1 MNKKS
6 HTLDNLPLEI
16 IDYILN
22 CDELTYIDIC
32 RLSCVS
38 PTINLVA
45 KNNKLWEKKF
55 KKTFPESYIY
65 YVESNIYDWK
75 DEHCL
80 RLKFR
85 NDVLRKLQELSVELH
100 FIENIS
106 NDQLKYFQCKAAE
119 HPYGFQFVISE
130 LYQIL
135 VTEPKKNLTIKYY
148 AKKVLRYVHHIYL
161 GMVWR
166 VALKKYGQELP
177 LLRGACLLSDWSQLN
192 LDSSNAVDKHM
203 NEIVNLTIEEIKNKC
218 PKHPVLKQNLSKF
231 TCIEKEVLKISLWE
245 PHHCKIILC
254 ALNEVMFKKLHF
266 YGSTDIFTNPIYNYV
281 DKVLDSR
288 SGIPLTLCIIYE
300 AAASYFGVVCLPVS
314 FPGHF
319 LLKWLERPNLQ
330 GNEAFTFIDVYE
342 EGTFRTVDELRDLA
356 SGYEGLPTSATEAV
370 SPLKILTTMCW
381 NLVEIARQQDVE
393 GKGYLNLCSAL
404 ELLSILTPD
413 DTDHKILLARVY
425 LHLGINLT
433 EVHCLL
439 QEITTHDPTSHGVV
453 GFMYRSCITTIET
466 QKIKAET
473 MKNKRQRRNGNC
485 DVKFAV
491 GMIMKHLK
499 YKYRCVIY
507 GWDLTCTAGKDW
519 IAQMGV
525 YDLKYKDQQPFYH
538 VLVDDKTSRYAA
550 QENLEIDLGMKP
562 INHPEVGHYF
572 ESFCEKY
579 YQPNAMKSQEYP
591 DDNEAREHILDV
603 MMAVD
608 T

>member
-1 MNKKS
+1 MG
-6 HTLDNLPLEI
+6 
-16 IDYILN
+16 
-22 CDELTYIDIC
+22 
-32 RLSCVS
+32 
-38 PTINLVA
+38 
-45 KNNKLWEKKF
+45 KKF

-65 YVESNIYDWK
+65 YVESTVNDWK
-75 DEHCL
+75 DEHRL
-80 RLKFR
+80 RQKFR

-106 NDQLKYFQCKAAE
+106 NDQLKYFQYKAEE

-135 VTEPKKNLTIKYY
+135 ATEP
-148 AKKVLRYVHHIYL
+148 YVHHIYL
-161 GMVWR
+161 EIVWR
-166 VALKKYGQELP
+166 VALKKYGVELP

-192 LDSSNAVDKHM
+192 LDSSIAVDKHM
-203 NEIVNLTIEEIKNKC
+203 NEIVNLTFEEIKNKC
-218 PKHPVLKQNLSKF
+218 PNHPVLKKNLPKF
-231 TCIEKEVLKISLWE
+231 TCIEKEVLKISQWE

-439 QEITTHDPTSHGVV
+439 QEITTHDPTSQGVV

-473 MKNKRQRRNGNC
+473 MKNKRN
-485 DVKFAV
+485 VEMEIV
-491 GMIMKHLK
+491 M

-550 QENLEIDLGMKP
+550 QEIDFGMIP

-591 DDNEAREHILDV
+591 DDNEAREHNLDV